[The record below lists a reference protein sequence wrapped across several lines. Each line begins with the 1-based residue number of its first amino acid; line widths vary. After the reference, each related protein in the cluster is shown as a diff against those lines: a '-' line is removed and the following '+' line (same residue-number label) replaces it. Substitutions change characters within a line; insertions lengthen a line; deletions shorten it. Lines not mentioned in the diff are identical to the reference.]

1 MSKLNEKLTLPE
13 VASIAGI
20 QSDTLRMWYRR
31 DYPVSRPA
39 GSQGTGGWLRYSVK
53 EAILVA
59 VYARAVTDHRDH
71 EIAEKV
77 VTAFRGY
84 VAAQADG
91 VEGDGLWLVCYRSE
105 PPKRS
110 ESVLQGQPYLYAD
123 EIDKEDQAMMCIRE
137 LMDGTAH
144 LGKAVSP
151 TVIPLHMIWLE
162 IAGKIAN
169 HLNERAEK
177 KS

>member
-1 MSKLNEKLTLPE
+1 MRSPKR
-13 VASIAGI
+13 S
-20 QSDTLRMWYRR
+20 
-31 DYPVSRPA
+31 SRPFA
-39 GSQGTGGWLRYSVK
+39 VMSRRRPTGLKATASGSS
-53 EAILVA
+53 
-59 VYARAVTDHRDH
+59 
-71 EIAEKV
+71 
-77 VTAFRGY
+77 
-84 VAAQADG
+84 
-91 VEGDGLWLVCYRSE
+91 CYRSE